1 MIDNTKVTLELR
13 DLVENGVKIWDF
25 DYPSYYK
32 GDEKKA
38 FEQKVID
45 HYYFRQIGQET
56 VGRFLHYFR
65 AKIREIMPFYIQRYE
80 SVELFKSVEDPL
92 QSYDLTEEYT
102 RNTSN
107 TGKTK
112 SSESTSNEGTS
123 SEDST
128 TDRERRHSDTP
139 QGSIDNLD
147 NYMSDATK
155 ENENVGTNATN
166 SATSESSA
174 DTESTDTGEETYKLK
189 RYGNIGVQP
198 LGQEIN
204 VLRSSFI
211 NVDME
216 IIEELADLF
225 LKVY

>member
-1 MIDNTKVTLELR
+1 MIGNTKVTLELR

-65 AKIREIMPFYIQRYE
+65 AKIREIMPYYIQRYE
-80 SVELFKSVEDPL
+80 SVDLFKSVEDPL

-107 TGKTK
+107 TGTTK
-112 SSESTSNEGTS
+112 SSGSTSGSGTS
-123 SEDST
+123 TEDVT

-155 ENENVGTNATN
+155 EKENVGTNATN